1 MIGKKYVGFMLVLVL
16 AVMFLSSCG
25 SSSPVDV
32 LGGVQQPRNTIQ
44 VVGVGQA
51 KGTPDIASIQMGI
64 NLVDSNLEAVI
75 ETGNQSIE
83 MVTDALVAAG
93 IERRDIRTT
102 NYGIWPED
110 VYDRL
115 TGEQTGER
123 RYHADLTLEVTI
135 RDIERMGEFIQVGL
149 DAGVN
154 NIYGINFGLDERT
167 QLETEARAAAIVE
180 AQMRAEELA
189 SGLGLNVGEPLSI
202 SEGVLGT
209 PVGVGFA
216 ADGLGGGG
224 GAPISPGQSTVS
236 VQVTVVFELVE

>member
-1 MIGKKYVGFMLVLVL
+1 MNVKNVFRLSLVLLVAVGFIS
-16 AVMFLSSCG
+16 ACGASPSSE
-25 SSSPVDV
+25 V
-32 LGGVQQPRNTIQ
+32 LGVTQQPRNTIQ

-64 NLVDSNLEAVI
+64 NLVDPDLEAVI
-75 ETGNQSIE
+75 EESNRAIAQ
-83 MVTDALVAAG
+83 VTDALVNAG
-93 IERRDIRTT
+93 IERSDIRTT
-102 NYGIWPED
+102 NYGIWPEE

-135 RDIERMGEFIQVGL
+135 REIGRMGEFIQAGL

-167 QLETEARAAAIVE
+167 QLETEARAAAIAE
-180 AQMRAEELA
+180 AEIRAQELA
-189 SGLGLNVGEPLSI
+189 AGLGMSVGEPFSI
-202 SEGVLGT
+202 SEGVLVA
-209 PVGVGFA
+209 PVGASFGVA
-216 ADGLGGGG
+216 EGLGGG

-236 VQVTVVFELVE
+236 VQVTVVYELVE